1 MKVAICTLGC
11 KVNQY
16 ETQALEQELLH
27 RGHTLVDFE
36 ETADAYVVNTCSVTA
51 VSDKKSRQMLR
62 QAQRRNPSAVIA
74 ACGCYAQTHPEDVKK
89 LGLDVIAGTND
100 RAKFIDLLERAAQ
113 DKTPIVDVDDVWER
127 RDFEVLPAGGMVNR
141 TRAMLKV
148 EDGCVNFCTY
158 CLIPYARGRVRSLP
172 MDEAAKQVKAL
183 REEGYREIVVTGIEI
198 SSYGSDFKDG
208 TSLIDLLE
216 LIAREGGDMRI
227 RLGSLEPRTITEEFC
242 KRASKLPYLCP
253 HFHLSMQS
261 GCDATLK
268 RMNRKYD
275 TARYMESC
283 DLLRQYFDDPAI
295 TTDLITGFPEETEEE
310 FRIGCMTT
318 LRELECHER
327 LNQWCEGAVKDAVSD
342 IVGVQFRN
350 LATIGGSIF
359 GRYGFSD
366 VLTVFLAMDSY
377 VELYKGGIV
386 PLQEFAQMKR
396 DNDILVR
403 VIVKKDQRNMIY
415 LAHRNSK
422 TDFPVLTCAVSVNAE
437 NGCVCILS
445 LIHIS
450 EPTRPY

>member
-74 ACGCYAQTHPEDVKK
+74 ACGCYAQTHSEDVKK

-227 RLGSLEPRTITEEFC
+227 RLGSLEPRTIDEAFC
-242 KRASKLPYLCP
+242 RALAGFPNLCP
-253 HFHLSMQS
+253 QFHLSLQS
-261 GCDATLK
+261 GCTATLR
-268 RMNRKYD
+268 RMRRVY
-275 TARYMESC
+275 TAEQYAQVVDQLRAAYGARPVSFTTDCICGFPGETQADFEESC
-283 DLLRQYFDDPAI
+283 EFLKKIGFLKVHVFPYSRRSGTPAY
-295 TTDLITGFPEETEEE
+295 DFPEQV
-310 FRIGCMTT
+310 
-318 LRELECHER
+318 HER
-327 LNQWCEGAVKDAVSD
+327 EKQERSRVMNGIAEEVRREVLAAH
-342 IVGVQFRN
+342 VG
-350 LATIGGSIF
+350 TED
-359 GRYGFSD
+359 D
-366 VLTVFLAMDSY
+366 VLLETPLSGTLFTGY
-377 VELYKGGIV
+377 TRLYIPVVVSAPGHESGQIV
-386 PLQEFAQMKR
+386 HVTLGEYDGER
-396 DNDILVR
+396 VR
-403 VIVKKDQRNMIY
+403 AA
-415 LAHRNSK
+415 L
-422 TDFPVLTCAVSVNAE
+422 C
-437 NGCVCILS
+437 
-445 LIHIS
+445 
-450 EPTRPY
+450 